1 MNIKHVF
8 KIVSCAVVLLGIVR
22 ITSAGASQCD
32 DPGLLP
38 ANHSEIARCD
48 TVTNPN
54 VSGKALISVEAA
66 DICVVRGREEVKGGD
81 WARDRQDNYYI
92 GGRIGYTDTATGQ
105 MIFVENLGQFW
116 RNWADIFYPFSRSHI
131 REIGAGIWFREAVSC
146 GVLQFKKYRIYGGLD
161 KRAKLFCYTFINC
174 QGEVELDFELG
185 CSAGE

>member
-1 MNIKHVF
+1 MKIYQLL
-8 KIVSCAVVLLGIVR
+8 KIVCCAVVLLCIVR

-38 ANHSEIARCD
+38 VNHSEIARCD

-66 DICVVRGREEVKGGD
+66 DICVVRGREEGASGD
-81 WARDRQDNYYI
+81 WARDRQDIYYI
-92 GGRIGYTDTATGQ
+92 GGRIGYTDAATGQ
-105 MIFVENLGQFW
+105 LVFVENFGQFW
-116 RNWADIFYPFSRSHI
+116 WNWADIFYPFSRSHI

-146 GVLQFKKYRIYGGLD
+146 GVLQFKKYRIYGGLN
-161 KRAKLFCYTFINC
+161 KRTGVFRYTFINC